1 MYVFVQNILL
11 VFREYWISKDGPEAE
26 IIAEQISLA
35 LLVKNL
41 LTILVSQQ
49 KSRSRRSWTVTTVET
64 TTVFPLLLL

>member
-1 MYVFVQNILL
+1 MHVFVQNVLL

-49 KSRSRRSWTVTTVET
+49 EGRSRSNWTVTAVAT
-64 TTVFPLLLL
+64 TTVFSLLLF

>member
-1 MYVFVQNILL
+1 MHVFVQNVLL

-49 KSRSRRSWTVTTVET
+49 EGRSRTNWTVTAVS
-64 TTVFPLLLL
+64 TTVFSLLLF

>member
-1 MYVFVQNILL
+1 MHVFVQNVLL

-49 KSRSRRSWTVTTVET
+49 ESRSRRNWTVTAVA
-64 TTVFPLLLL
+64 TTVFSLLLF

>member
-1 MYVFVQNILL
+1 MHVFVQNVLL

-49 KSRSRRSWTVTTVET
+49 EGRSRRNWTVTAVA
-64 TTVFPLLLL
+64 TTVFSLLLF